1 VILSDKDI
9 KKELKKGVIII
20 TPPPDL
26 SVQLSSCSLDL
37 RLSNQFTVFQ
47 HGMVPFIDV
56 KKELPKEFTRTITLH
71 KDSQHFIVQP
81 GEFVLASTYEWIE
94 IATNAIAARLE
105 GRSSIGRLGITIHA
119 TASLIPPGWRGN
131 IVLEL
136 SNIGRIPVAL
146 YPKMRICALTFE
158 RITTPVEI
166 PYHKKKNAKYIN
178 QKGPLASKIH
188 SD

>member
-1 VILSDKDI
+1 M
-9 KKELKKGVIII
+9 III

-26 SVQLSSCSLDL
+26 RVQLSSCSLDL
-37 RLSNQFTVFQ
+37 RLSNQFTIFQ
-47 HGMVPFIDV
+47 HGTVPFIDI
-56 KKELPKEFTRTITLH
+56 KRELPKELTRTITLQ
-71 KDSQHFIVQP
+71 KDTHYFVVQP

-94 IATNAIAARLE
+94 MRTTTIAARLE

-119 TASLIPPGWRGN
+119 TASFIPPGWRGN

-166 PYHKKKNAKYIN
+166 PYHKKKNAKYVN
-178 QKGPLASKIH
+178 QKGPLTSKIH
-188 SD
+188 ID